1 MSSLTNCFT
10 KWILL
15 IVTLVL
21 TYGEDQVFQT
31 PAVLKAWKGESAK
44 ISYFYLYNR
53 TEVEMMSVS
62 WWRSMWK
69 KPVCRI
75 RYINQTLE
83 RSPKCDRRVDITL
96 ELNAMVTHFTIQN
109 LQLNDTDFY
118 YCKIEFPIPP
128 PTKEIQGNKT
138 HLTVEA
144 PPVVEVKFLDR
155 PENGCCVQLVCR
167 AENFL
172 PGDIQLRWSKEGK
185 EGSVWINSSITT
197 ASNNSNSGTS
207 YVDLSHWENGD
218 VYACHV
224 NHSMLQIIRK
234 LTISINE
241 RHEGRVY
248 IWVVLASLCI
258 ILVSAIVYLL
268 LKCSRKANPE
278 VNQLY
283 VNVGTVSRKEETA
296 STCQNS
302 NQNLNQLT
310 NSNYSFIRHA
320 PLIIYQNAFSAE

>member
-207 YVDLSHWENGD
+207 
-218 VYACHV
+218 
-224 NHSMLQIIRK
+224 
-234 LTISINE
+234 
-241 RHEGRVY
+241 RVY